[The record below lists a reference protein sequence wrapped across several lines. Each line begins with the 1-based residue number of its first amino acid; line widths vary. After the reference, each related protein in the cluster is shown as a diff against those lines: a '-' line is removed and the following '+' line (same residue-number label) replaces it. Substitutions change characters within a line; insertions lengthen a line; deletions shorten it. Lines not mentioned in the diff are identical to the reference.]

1 MRCLLLLLAG
11 FIGFATASAQ
21 TLPVSPPATPPP
33 LPAAPTD
40 WLLRELDNSPILRQ
54 HHAGLQLTD
63 VATGETL
70 AAWHADKYF
79 VPASTQKMLTLYAA
93 LRILPDSV
101 PALRYV
107 VRGDTLLFRGTAD
120 PTFLHG
126 DVPSTRAYA
135 LLRRWPGPLAYA
147 ETPLADAKLGPGWSW
162 DDYPY
167 YFQPERGSFP
177 IYGHT
182 VRFYYRRPGLGVA
195 VRPAWFNSAL
205 RKAERGATSPDHV
218 QRELEANRYTW
229 FPSKTAWVDE
239 VPFRTDRGLLLTLLR
254 DTLKRRDVQPARWRL
269 RPGETPKTYYGL
281 NVDSLLRRCIRV
293 SDNFLAEQTLL
304 LCSAQLGHDTL
315 SIGRTIGYVRQQGWL
330 RALPD
335 SVAWVD
341 GSGLSRQ
348 NLTTPR
354 NQVALLLQLYRLVPE
369 PRLFDLL
376 AAGGRQGTLKR
387 AYRDPKELW
396 FWGKTGTLTNN
407 HNLCGYLRT
416 RSGRL
421 LAVSF
426 LNNNHLAPTGV
437 IRREMERVL
446 TLVREQL

>member
-1 MRCLLLLLAG
+1 MRCLFLLLAG
-11 FIGFATASAQ
+11 LLGLVPAGAQ
-21 TLPVSPPATPPP
+21 TPALPPAAPP
-33 LPAAPTD
+33 LPAAPAD
-40 WLLRELDNSPILRQ
+40 WLLHELEASPVLRQ

-63 VATGETL
+63 VATGEVL
-70 AAWHADKYF
+70 AAWHAGQYF
-79 VPASTQKMLTLYAA
+79 TPASTHKLLTLYAA

-101 PALRYV
+101 PALRYL
-107 VRGDTLLFRGTAD
+107 VRGDTLVFRGTAD

-126 DVPSTRAYA
+126 DVPSTRAYE
-135 LLRRWPGPLAYA
+135 LLRRWPGKLAYA
-147 ETPLADAKLGPGWSW
+147 ETPMADAKLGPGWSW

-167 YFQPERGSFP
+167 YFQPERGPFP

-182 VRFYYRRPGLGVA
+182 VRFYYRKPGLGVD
-195 VRPAWFNSAL
+195 VRPAWFNSAI
-205 RKAERGATSPDHV
+205 RKAARGSSSPDHV
-218 QRELEANRYTW
+218 QRELEANRFTW
-229 FPSKTAWVDE
+229 YPAPKPWVDE
-239 VPFRTDRGLLLTLLR
+239 VPFRTDRNLLLTLLR
-254 DTLKRRDVQPARWRL
+254 DTLKRPVLTSRWRP
-269 RPGETPKTYYGL
+269 RPGETPRTHYGL
-281 NVDSLLRRCIRV
+281 PVDSLLRRCIRV

-315 SIGRTIGYVRQQGWL
+315 SIMRTIQHVRRQGWL
-330 RALPD
+330 RPLPD

-348 NLTTPR
+348 NLNTPR
-354 NQVALLLQLYRLVPE
+354 NQVALLLELHRLLPE

-376 AAGGRQGTLKR
+376 AAGGRQGTLRR
-387 AYRDPKELW
+387 AYRDPQQLW

-426 LNNNHLAPTGV
+426 LNNNHLAETGV
-437 IRREMERVL
+437 IRREMERIL
-446 TLVREQL
+446 TLVRERL

>member
-1 MRCLLLLLAG
+1 MRRLLLFLAAWT
-11 FIGFATASAQ
+11 GFAAVAPAQITPPTA
-21 TLPVSPPATPPP
+21 PPA
-33 LPAAPTD
+33 LPAAPAD

-63 VATGETL
+63 VASGEVL

-79 VPASTQKMLTLYAA
+79 TPASTQKMLTLYAA

-126 DVPSTRAYA
+126 DVPSTRAYQ
-135 LLRRWPGPLAYA
+135 LLRRWPGPVAYT
-147 ETPLADAKLGPGWSW
+147 ETPMADAKLGPGWSW

-167 YFQPERGSFP
+167 YFQPERGPFP

-182 VRFYYRRPGLGVA
+182 VRFYYRRPGQSAVA
-195 VRPAWFNSAL
+195 VRPAWF
-205 RKAERGATSPDHV
+205 KASTQKAPTGATSPDHV
-218 QRELEANRYTW
+218 RRELEANRYTW
-229 FPSKTAWVDE
+229 FPTPRAWVDE
-239 VPFRTDRGLLLTLLR
+239 VPFRTDHTLLLTLLR
-254 DTLKRRDVQPARWRL
+254 DTLKREVQPAPWRL
-269 RPGETPKTYYGL
+269 RPGETARTYYGL

-315 SIGRTIGYVRQQGWL
+315 SIARTMKHVRQQGWL
-330 RALPD
+330 RPLPD

-354 NQVALLLQLYRLVPE
+354 NQVALLLELHKLVPE
-369 PRLFDLL
+369 ARLFDLL

-387 AYRDPKELW
+387 AYRDPKGLW

-426 LNNNHLAPTGV
+426 MNNNHLAETSV

>member
-1 MRCLLLLLAG
+1 MRRLFLLFVGWIGLA
-11 FIGFATASAQ
+11 AVAPAQ
-21 TLPVSPPATPPP
+21 IAPPAAPPA
-33 LPAAPTD
+33 LPAAPAD
-40 WLLRELDNSPILRQ
+40 WLVRELDNSPILRQ
-54 HHAGLQLTD
+54 HHAGLQLAD
-63 VATGETL
+63 VATGEVL

-79 VPASTQKMLTLYAA
+79 TPASTQKLLTLYAA
-93 LRILPDSV
+93 LRLLPDSV

-126 DVPSTRAYA
+126 DIPSTRAYQ
-135 LLRRWPGPLAYA
+135 LLRRWPGPLGYA
-147 ETPLADAKLGPGWSW
+147 ETPMADAKLGPGWSW

-167 YFQPERGSFP
+167 YFQPERGPFP
-177 IYGHT
+177 VYGHT
-182 VRFYYRRPGLGVA
+182 VRFYYRRPGQSTVA
-195 VRPAWFNSAL
+195 VRPAWFRAATQ
-205 RKAERGATSPDHV
+205 KAPPGAASPDHV
-218 QRELEANRYTW
+218 RRELEANRYTW
-229 FPSKTAWVDE
+229 FPAPRAWVDE
-239 VPFRTDRGLLLTLLR
+239 VPFRTDAALLLSLLR
-254 DTLKRRDVQPARWRL
+254 DTLKRDVQPVRWRL
-269 RPGETPKTYYGL
+269 RPGETAKTYYGL

-315 SIGRTIGYVRQQGWL
+315 SIARTVQHVRRQGWL
-330 RALPD
+330 RTLPD

-354 NQVALLLQLYRLVPE
+354 NQVALLLELHKLVPE
-369 PRLFDLL
+369 ARLFDLL

-387 AYRDPKELW
+387 AYRDPKGLW

-426 LNNNHLAPTGV
+426 MNNNHLAETSV